1 MLQHPL
7 DLPPG
12 PNDPLPKQRPQ
23 SQDSTDS
30 FPPLTDDD
38 LSSFNKLASSPIQHN
53 NDSIIR
59 AQSPYGR
66 RYIKP
71 INGIQTKGF
80 ARSGKPHQIYKAK
93 RLTISHIS

>member
-7 DLPPG
+7 DSPVG
-12 PNDPLPKQRPQ
+12 PTDTTQHRE
-23 SQDSTDS
+23 SQDSFDS

-38 LSSFNKLASSPIQHN
+38 LSSFERRVSSPIQHN

-59 AQSPYGR
+59 AQSPFGR
-66 RYIKP
+66 RYLKP

-80 ARSGKPHQIYKAK
+80 ARSGTTLNSDPTRPY
-93 RLTISHIS
+93 